1 MLKIVKFL
9 QEVKSELK
17 KVTWPTQSLI
27 IKMTLVVVA
36 TSLIVGLFLAG
47 VDFIFNQL
55 MSLII

>member
-1 MLKIVKFL
+1 MFKIVKFL

-55 MSLII
+55 MNLII